1 MQLTKLSWNKPMFL
15 LTDLSCLYLL
25 LVCPREQVYL
35 IYYNLR
41 LNVSGY
47 FLDQTNLYLK
57 WRALYNDIEK

>member
-35 IYYNLR
+35 IYYNSR
-41 LNVSGY
+41 LNVSGH
-47 FLDQTNLYLK
+47 FLDQTNLYK
-57 WRALYNDIEK
+57 MKSFV